1 MIEIEK
7 SLYEFPEMMKKSLE
21 KEIDVKIEK
30 RPKEVVIS
38 GMGGSAISGDILI
51 DLIKDKIE
59 IPIEVCRD
67 YNLPNFVKEDSLV
80 VAISYSGNTEETISC
95 FKQAIKKRANIFCIT
110 SNGIL
115 ENLCKKYK
123 IPLIKIPGNLK
134 PRAAFPY
141 IFLSLLKIIDSF
153 EKELVIFDGINE
165 AIKVV
170 EKIRERNFDKEKK
183 ELKQEGELYELAK
196 LVYKKEAILIYSPEY
211 LKGIATR
218 IKTQINENSKMLSW
232 FSLLPEL
239 NHNELSGWQE
249 VRKSNFAVIFLRDKE
264 ESKSIRKRIEYTKE
278 ILKSKATIKD
288 IWSIGKERVTR
299 IFSLLYQG
307 DILSLHI
314 GKMRKV
320 NIDEVP
326 LQERIKEIL
335 RRD

>member
-1 MIEIEK
+1 MSKIEK
-7 SLYEFPEMMKKSLE
+7 SLYEFPEMMKKALK
-21 KEIDVKIEK
+21 KEVDFSIEK
-30 RPKEVVIS
+30 KLKNIVIA
-38 GMGGSAISGDILI
+38 GMGGSAISGDVLI

-80 VAISYSGNTEETISC
+80 VIISYSGNTEETISC
-95 FKQAIKKRANIFCIT
+95 FKQAIKKRAKIFCIT

-115 ENLCKKYK
+115 ENLCEKYK
-123 IPLIKIPGNLK
+123 IPLIKIPPKLK
-134 PRAAFPY
+134 PRAAFP
-141 IFLSLLKIIDSF
+141 FLFISLLKIIDSF
-153 EKELVIFDGINE
+153 KKELMILEGIEE
-165 AIKVV
+165 AIEII
-170 EKIRERNFDKEKK
+170 EKIREENFDKKKK

-249 VRKSNFAVIFLRDKE
+249 VKKSNFAVIFLRDRE

-299 IFSLLYQG
+299 IFSLVYQG
-307 DILSLHI
+307 DILSLYI

-326 LQERIKEIL
+326 LQDRIKEIL
-335 RRD
+335 RWI